1 MRRVLLS
8 FVALVLVA
16 GFLGCSSLQPR
27 SPEEIIAE
35 RALAQARYLMDRDYD
50 SALTYV
56 VPSYQNSAR
65 AEFYESDFSGS
76 SVWTDASVKWVR
88 CADTQESDRCEV
100 RLLIYGS
107 LLPSSAG
114 RGDSVPWPWNK
125 VWVKIDG
132 QWYQYLE

>member
-1 MRRVLLS
+1 LRRVFFS

-76 SVWTDASVKWVR
+76 SAWTDASVTWVR

-100 RLLIYGS
+100 RLWIYGS

-114 RGDSVPWPWNK
+114 RGDNVPWPWNT

-132 QWYQYLE
+132 EWYQYVE